1 MKPTLNVEKCY
12 IAFVRLAVVLGVVVS
27 IGSSA
32 FMFANKDIA
41 PDWDMVNVIDFLLG
55 GVGGIAPHVLTTD
68 LFDFTINEHQPYL
81 AMLIWGL
88 DGMLF
93 NSYGLLPQ
101 ILMQVFAV
109 VTVVLVIGGKGT
121 ARPSWTSVAI
131 TISGCALIL
140 SPMNWENL
148 VWPNQVHLYLSVL
161 FSVLALSV
169 AVSVAK
175 LSWQHQ
181 IRSVLLCCF
190 LAVCATYSFGWGLAV
205 WPALLIHGLSFRWRW
220 QANLTVLLVGVVIIA
235 LYFSRVSFT
244 HHDGGTS
251 ETVFDLISVVHF
263 AALQLAAPLVFDGFG
278 YTITYTVG
286 YLFFGVFAYVCFN
299 IYIRRQVID
308 DRQMRSL
315 LVCLYCIGVCFLT
328 ALGRDSLASRYM
340 LIPILFMVAL
350 PGLFPVRVPLESN
363 GKRLIIVGF
372 LLWNL
377 GLSGASFLFD
387 DALRSRQFMIK
398 DGAIAAAFE
407 TKANHRGLSP
417 DQDRIN
423 ERVWP
428 YYIEHH
434 GDSPAINILTW
445 LGKPLPENVVAAV
458 SADGVPSCLGS
469 VDLFENREGD
479 PEIDIIN
486 GWVRLGPEGERE
498 AEWVIITNTEG
509 IVVGLGATGRD
520 RPDVASYLKATWF
533 DNLSTK
539 PNRAGFSGLI
549 RSQPGDELNLYAFK
563 DGECCLFASH
573 VIAPDAE

>member
-1 MKPTLNVEKCY
+1 MKPTLNVDKY
-12 IAFVRLAVVLGVVVS
+12 YSAFVRLSLVLGVVIC
-27 IGSSA
+27 IGSSV
-32 FMFANKDIA
+32 FMFVNKDIA

-55 GVGGIAPHVLTTD
+55 GVGGIAPNVLTTD

-81 AMLIWGL
+81 AMLIWGV
-88 DGMLF
+88 DAKLF
-93 NSYGLLPQ
+93 DSYGLLPQ

-109 VTVVLVIGGKGT
+109 VTVIVVIGRKGIS
-121 ARPSWTSVAI
+121 RPSWTSVAI

-181 IRSVLLCCF
+181 IQRVLLCCF

-205 WPALLIHGLSFRWRW
+205 WPALLIHGLLFRWRW
-220 QANLTVLLVGVVIIA
+220 QATLTVLVFGVAIIA
-235 LYFSRVSFT
+235 LYFSRINFT

-251 ETVFDLISVVHF
+251 ETLFDLISVVHF
-263 AALQLAAPLVFDGFG
+263 AALQLAAPLVFDGIG
-278 YTITYTVG
+278 YAITYIVG
-286 YLFFGVFAYVCFN
+286 YVFLGVFGFVSFK

-308 DRQMRSL
+308 DRQIRSL
-315 LVCLYCIGVCFLT
+315 LVCLYCVGVCLLT

-340 LIPILFMVAL
+340 LIPILFMVAM
-350 PGLFPVRVPLESN
+350 PGLFPVRVPLESH
-363 GKRLIIVGF
+363 GKRLIFVGF

-398 DGAIAAAFE
+398 DGAIAAAFDTE
-407 TKANHRGLSP
+407 ANHRGLSP

-434 GDSPAINILTW
+434 SDSSAINVLTW
-445 LGKPLPENVVAAV
+445 LGKSLSETVAVDV
-458 SADGVPSCLGS
+458 SDEGAHVCLGH

-479 PEIDIIN
+479 PDIDVIN

-498 AEWVIITNTEG
+498 ADWVIVANAEG
-509 IVVGLGATGRD
+509 TVVGLGATGRD
-520 RPDVASYLKATWF
+520 RPDVASYLKANWF

-549 RSQPGDELNLYAFK
+549 KSQPGDKLSLYAFK
-563 DGECCLFASH
+563 DGECCLFATD
-573 VIAPDAE
+573 VIAPDVE

>member
-1 MKPTLNVEKCY
+1 
-12 IAFVRLAVVLGVVVS
+12 
-27 IGSSA
+27 
-32 FMFANKDIA
+32 MFANKDIA

-55 GVGGIAPHVLTTD
+55 GVGGIVPNVLTTD

-81 AMLIWGL
+81 AMLIWVL
-88 DGMLF
+88 DFKAF
-93 NSYGLLPQ
+93 NSCGLLPQ
-101 ILMQVFAV
+101 LLMQVFAV
-109 VTVVLVIGGKGT
+109 VTVVLVIGRDGT
-121 ARPSWTSVAI
+121 PATLPSLTSVAI

-140 SPMNWENL
+140 SPINWENL

-175 LSWQHQ
+175 LSGQDQ
-181 IRSVLLCCF
+181 LLRVLLCCV
-190 LAVCATYSFGWGLAV
+190 LAICATYSFGWGLAV
-205 WPALLIHGLSFRWRW
+205 WPALLIHGLLFRWKW
-220 QANLTVLLVGVVIIA
+220 QANLTVVVVGAVIIA
-235 LYFSRVSFT
+235 LYFSRISFT

-251 ETVFDLISVVHF
+251 ETMFDLISVVHF

-278 YTITYTVG
+278 YGIAYIVG
-286 YLFFGVFAYVCFN
+286 YLFLGVFAYVSFKV
-299 IYIRRQVID
+299 YVSRQVID
-308 DRQMRSL
+308 DRQIRSL

-340 LIPILFMVAL
+340 LIPVLFMIAM
-350 PGLFPVRVPLESN
+350 PGLFPVRLPLKSS
-363 GKRLIIVGF
+363 GKRLVVVGF

-387 DALRSRQFMIK
+387 DALRSRQFMIR
-398 DGAIAAAFE
+398 DGAIAAAFA

-417 DQDRIN
+417 DQDRII

-434 GDSPAINILTW
+434 GDSPALNLITW
-445 LGKPLPENVVAAV
+445 LGKPLHENVVAV
-458 SADGVPSCLGS
+458 VPGENVTMCMGH
-469 VDLFENREGD
+469 VDLFESREGD
-479 PEIDIIN
+479 PTLDIIN
-486 GWVRLGPEGERE
+486 GWVRLGSEGERE
-498 AEWVIITNTEG
+498 AEWVIVTNAEG

-520 RPDVASYLKATWF
+520 RPDVASYLNATWF
-533 DNLSTK
+533 ENLLTK

-563 DGECCLFASH
+563 DGECCLFATH